1 MKESLYLFLLNF
13 RFQII
18 CELKWDEDGNYE
30 NLDFRLISTG
40 ILETHGQFRLMI
52 KDVDLICCKKLGIGD
67 SDAWNN
73 LKMME
78 DLSFRMA
85 DTFPDRIKV
94 FVEIRILDVQTT

>member
-1 MKESLYLFLLNF
+1 M
-13 RFQII
+13 
-18 CELKWDEDGNYE
+18 
-30 NLDFRLISTG
+30 DFRLISTG

-78 DLSFRMA
+78 DLSFRMT

>member
-1 MKESLYLFLLNF
+1 MLNF

-40 ILETHGQFRLMI
+40 IQETHGQFRLII

-73 LKMME
+73 LKTIE

-85 DTFPDRIKV
+85 DTFPDQINV
-94 FVEIRILDVQTT
+94 CVELRILDVQIHET

>member
-1 MKESLYLFLLNF
+1 MFNF

-40 ILETHGQFRLMI
+40 IQESYGHFRLII

-73 LKMME
+73 LKTME

-85 DTFPDRIKV
+85 DTFPDLINVCVELRI
-94 FVEIRILDVQTT
+94 IDVQNT